1 MSDKSNVEKRTQ
13 ASEIDTIIDLIEYIS
28 IHKKV
33 NKKID
38 SVIDPEYKIYKRFRA
53 FAGKLVSD
61 YTSMYSVYNSSLKIV
76 NESLG
81 IDEAQDIII
90 MLFLQE
96 MSIKFLDE
104 TADDPVAALDR
115 MVEYFD
121 DKLSANGKEY
131 DKAAI
136 RFYLI
141 NEMIKCNVF
150 PNERSEYNGGE

>member
-1 MSDKSNVEKRTQ
+1 
-13 ASEIDTIIDLIEYIS
+13 
-28 IHKKV
+28 
-33 NKKID
+33 
-38 SVIDPEYKIYKRFRA
+38 
-53 FAGKLVSD
+53 
-61 YTSMYSVYNSSLKIV
+61 
-76 NESLG
+76 
-81 IDEAQDIII
+81 

-104 TADDPVAALDR
+104 TGDDPVAALDR

-141 NEMIKCNVF
+141 NEMIKCNLF
-150 PNERSEYNGGE
+150 PNERSKYNGGE